1 MEAPAAASSA
11 RVLKKKE
18 CRSGISKRG
27 ERLKINALLYFF
39 APSEDDQ
46 VVAMDHFGRI
56 HAAQNLHNLIGMG
69 TADAAG
75 FSA

>member
-11 RVLKKKE
+11 RVLKKGMPLRNFKT
-18 CRSGISKRG
+18 RG
-27 ERLKINALLYFF
+27 AAENLTRYVLF

-56 HAAQNLHNLIGMG
+56 QAAQNLHDLIGMG